1 MATTESNL
9 QPVSGTVPDIRPPMR
24 PPVVELVGPAAVGK
38 TSLLLALNGS
48 DGRLRSGPRLPKHR
62 HLRSAVSLAPT
73 FAGLHRPFRGLLW
86 KEMKRMTYLTTLL
99 RLLKEPRFDGAGA
112 LVLDEGAV
120 YMFARLL
127 VFGEE
132 RIRSRAFQ
140 RWWSEASEQWAGAL
154 DLLVCLDA
162 PDAILIQRL
171 RTRNQPHPVKAFSDE
186 AIARF
191 ISSYRAAYER
201 VIASL
206 TVSGGPRVIRVRTD
220 EESLGQTTRRIAAEL
235 RCIEGRR
242 T

>member
-1 MATTESNL
+1 
-9 QPVSGTVPDIRPPMR
+9 MR

-48 DGRLRSGPRLPKHR
+48 DGRLRGGPRLPKHR

-86 KEMKRMTYLTTLL
+86 KEMKRMTYLSTLL
-99 RLLKEPRFDGAGA
+99 RLLKEPRFNGAGA
-112 LVLDEGAV
+112 LVLD
-120 YMFARLL
+120 
-127 VFGEE
+127 EE

-140 RWWSEASEQWAGAL
+140 RWWSEASEQWARAL

-171 RTRNQPHPVKAFSDE
+171 RTRNQPHPVKAFSDD
-186 AIARF
+186 AIAQF

-235 RCIEGRR
+235 QCIEGRR

>member
-1 MATTESNL
+1 MIESNL
-9 QPVSGTVPDIRPPMR
+9 QSISGAVPAARPHIR

-38 TSLLLALNGS
+38 TSLLLALNES

-62 HLRSAVSLAPT
+62 HVRSAVSLAPT
-73 FAGLHRPFRGLLW
+73 FAGLHWPFRGLLW
-86 KEMKRMTYLTTLL
+86 KEMKRMTYLSTLL
-99 RLLKEPRFDGAGA
+99 RLLKEPRFTGASA
-112 LVLDEGAV
+112 LMLDEGAV

-132 RIRSRAFQ
+132 RIRNRAFE
-140 RWWSEASEQWAGAL
+140 RWWNEASEQWAQAL

-171 RTRNQPHPVKAFSDE
+171 RTRNQPHRVKALSDE

-191 ISSYRAAYER
+191 ISSYRAAYDR

-206 TVSGGPRVIRVRTD
+206 TVSGGPRVIRVRTN

-235 RCIEGRR
+235 RCIEGRC